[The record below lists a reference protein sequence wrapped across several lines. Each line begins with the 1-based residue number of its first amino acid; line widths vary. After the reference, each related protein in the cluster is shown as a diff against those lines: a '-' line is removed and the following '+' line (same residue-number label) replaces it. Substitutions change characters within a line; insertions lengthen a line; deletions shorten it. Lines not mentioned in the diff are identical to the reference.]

1 MKKTE
6 LLLFIIFCLF
16 LNRTNAQCDNVAI
29 DKPVTGSGIYLSNV
43 PANAINGSCSDG
55 WNSGGFAVQTLE
67 IDLLATY
74 TINNINIMF
83 DMVPNGNV
91 NHEILISQDML
102 TWTTADVISG
112 FFITGQ
118 LIEKCYSSAPLN
130 NVRGVRIQ
138 SNASPSWIAIREL
151 GVYTLSAPAQPVI
164 TASGPLSICQG
175 QSVTLTA
182 SNAFS
187 YLWSNGAT
195 TQSITVNTTG
205 NYTVSTDQ
213 TSSCIRGTISCTT
226 CGLGTASASVIVNPL
241 PIISVSP
248 SSPSMCIGSS
258 LLLTASGANT
268 YTWSPALNL
277 SSAVGSAVT
286 ASPAISTIYSIAG
299 LDANGCGNITDFTLT
314 VNPLPDVNI
323 ERPINPL
330 CDSTKLNWASWT
342 SVNSNGGLG
351 IISSNINVQVTKPS
365 GGLSTTGG
373 MYNGGVFP
381 TQYNVPSNNTALRND
396 LAGLFTFCFNQ
407 PVLSPQIAM
416 SSIGNGGNTVQINTS
431 TPYDVIWAGLG
442 MSYPNNT
449 TFLGTEGFTIIRFP
463 GIHTC
468 ISFDYLQSET
478 YCNLAFGV
486 LDTNCQ
492 VLISPPI
499 CAGMSETLTATGAVT
514 YSWLPTAGLNTS
526 TGAVVIASPAVTT
539 KYFVTG
545 VDINNCSNTDSVI
558 VEVIP
563 APTVSFSGDT
573 IICVGDST
581 SLSVSGGTS
590 YLWDFGNSTNSV
602 IKVGPTTTTT
612 FPFTIKNSFGC
623 ENTSS
628 IKVHVKPLPQVIFN
642 LNPVCKNMA
651 MIFDDLSTLNILNRN
666 WDFGD
671 ANTSAL
677 QNATHTYA
685 TCDVFNVK
693 LTVTTTDGC
702 IDSLIKTAEVY
713 CLPTADFSFAD
724 VCLNQNMD
732 FVDLSALVGGGV
744 TGWQWNFGDGSM
756 GSTNQNISYKY
767 TDAGNYFVTHIASSN
782 NGCKDTIIKNVI
794 VHPLPV
800 AIFNSLND
808 TIICF
813 GDSTSLS
820 VSGGA
825 SYLWDFGNS
834 TNSVIKVGPTTT
846 TTFPFTIKNSFG
858 CENTSSIKVH
868 VKPLPQVIFN
878 LNPVCKNMAMI
889 FDDLSTL
896 NILNRNWDFGD
907 ANTSALQNATHT
919 YATCDVFN
927 VKLTVTTTDGCID
940 SLIKTAEVYCL
951 PTADFSFAD
960 VCLNQNMDFVDLSAL
975 VGGGVTGW
983 QWNFG
988 DGSMGSTN
996 QNISYK
1002 YTDAGNYFVTHIAS
1016 SNNGCKDTI
1025 IKNVIVHPNPF
1036 AKFNAL
1042 NVCEGGIISFTDL
1055 SSILSPDNIASW
1067 TWGFGDSSPVINNQI
1082 ISHSYAAAGSYGA
1095 KLTVTS
1101 DFGCIDSITKTLNVH
1116 PNPVVN
1122 FVASDTTGCD
1132 PLCISFQDLTT
1143 LTAGNKIKWS
1153 WNVGDVSPPINSQ
1166 NFDHCYFN
1174 NSNLSTAYFSVT
1186 LTVTSDSGCVAEKT
1200 KGNYIS
1206 VDPNSVADFTVEP
1219 STVSISNPVISITN
1233 ASVGVDTY
1241 AWDFGDYT
1249 ISSITDPLSHNY
1261 LDTGTYQINL
1271 ITLTQNGCADTASQT
1286 VIIAADFVFFIPN
1299 AFSPNNDI
1307 YNKTFSGKG
1316 MYIKKY
1322 EMFIFDRWGNIVFYT
1337 DELDDAWDG
1346 KIGNTNID
1354 AQADTYVYDIKI
1366 VDINRE
1372 KHIYRGSVSLLR

>member
-1 MKKTE
+1 MKKPE
-6 LLLFIIFCLF
+6 LLFFIIFCLF

-29 DKPVTGSGIYLSNV
+29 GKPVTGSGIYLSNV

-151 GVYTLSAPAQPVI
+151 GIFTLSAPAQPVI

-195 TQSITVNTTG
+195 TQSITLNTTG

-241 PIISVSP
+241 PVISVSP

-286 ASPAISTIYSIAG
+286 ASPATSTIYSIAG
-299 LDANGCGNITDFTLT
+299 LDANGCGNITDFTLM

-373 MYNGGVFP
+373 MFNGGVFP
-381 TQYNVPSNNTALRND
+381 SQYNVPSNNTALRND

-602 IKVGPTTTTT
+602 IKVGPTVNTSYSVTVT
-612 FPFTIKNSFGC
+612 NASGC

-628 IKVHVKPLPQVIFN
+628 INVHVKPLPQVIFN
-642 LNPVCKNMA
+642 LNPVCKNTA

-732 FVDLSALVGGGV
+732 FVDLSVLVGGGV

-756 GSTNQNISYKY
+756 GSTNQNVSY
-767 TDAGNYFVTHIASSN
+767 NYS
-782 NGCKDTIIKNVI
+782 
-794 VHPLPV
+794 
-800 AIFNSLND
+800 
-808 TIICF
+808 
-813 GDSTSLS
+813 
-820 VSGGA
+820 
-825 SYLWDFGNS
+825 
-834 TNSVIKVGPTTT
+834 
-846 TTFPFTIKNSFG
+846 
-858 CENTSSIKVH
+858 
-868 VKPLPQVIFN
+868 
-878 LNPVCKNMAMI
+878 
-889 FDDLSTL
+889 
-896 NILNRNWDFGD
+896 
-907 ANTSALQNATHT
+907 
-919 YATCDVFN
+919 
-927 VKLTVTTTDGCID
+927 
-940 SLIKTAEVYCL
+940 
-951 PTADFSFAD
+951 
-960 VCLNQNMDFVDLSAL
+960 
-975 VGGGVTGW
+975 
-983 QWNFG
+983 
-988 DGSMGSTN
+988 
-996 QNISYK
+996 
-1002 YTDAGNYFVTHIAS
+1002 DAGNYFVTHIAS

-1206 VDPNSVADFTVEP
+1206 VDPNSVADFSVEP
-1219 STVSISNPVISITN
+1219 STASISNPVISITN

-1249 ISSITDPLSHNY
+1249 ISSITDPLSHTY

>member
-1 MKKTE
+1 MKKPE
-6 LLLFIIFCLF
+6 LLFFIIFCLF

-29 DKPVTGSGIYLSNV
+29 GKPVTGSGIYLSNV

-241 PIISVSP
+241 PVISVSP

-286 ASPAISTIYSIAG
+286 ASPATSTIYSIAG
-299 LDANGCGNITDFTLT
+299 LDANGCGNITDFTLM

-373 MYNGGVFP
+373 MFNGGVFP
-381 TQYNVPSNNTALRND
+381 SQYNVPSNNTALRND

-685 TCDVFNVK
+685 TCDIFNVK
-693 LTVTTTDGC
+693 LTVTTSDGC

-732 FVDLSALVGGGV
+732 FVDLSV
-744 TGWQWNFGDGSM
+744 
-756 GSTNQNISYKY
+756 
-767 TDAGNYFVTHIASSN
+767 
-782 NGCKDTIIKNVI
+782 
-794 VHPLPV
+794 
-800 AIFNSLND
+800 
-808 TIICF
+808 
-813 GDSTSLS
+813 
-820 VSGGA
+820 
-825 SYLWDFGNS
+825 
-834 TNSVIKVGPTTT
+834 
-846 TTFPFTIKNSFG
+846 
-858 CENTSSIKVH
+858 
-868 VKPLPQVIFN
+868 
-878 LNPVCKNMAMI
+878 
-889 FDDLSTL
+889 
-896 NILNRNWDFGD
+896 
-907 ANTSALQNATHT
+907 
-919 YATCDVFN
+919 
-927 VKLTVTTTDGCID
+927 
-940 SLIKTAEVYCL
+940 
-951 PTADFSFAD
+951 
-960 VCLNQNMDFVDLSAL
+960 L

-1206 VDPNSVADFTVEP
+1206 VDPNSVADFSVEP
-1219 STVSISNPVISITN
+1219 STASISNPVISITN

-1249 ISSITDPLSHNY
+1249 ISSITDPLSHTY

>member
-29 DKPVTGSGIYLSNV
+29 GKPVTGSGIYLSNV

-83 DMVPNGNV
+83 DMAPNGNV

-205 NYTVSTDQ
+205 NYSVSTDQ

-241 PIISVSP
+241 PVISVSP

-299 LDANGCGNITDFTLT
+299 LDANGCGNITDFTLM

-373 MYNGGVFP
+373 MFNGGVFP
-381 TQYNVPSNNTALRND
+381 SQYNVPSNNTALRNE

-416 SSIGNGGNTVQINTS
+416 SSIGNSGNTVQINTS

-602 IKVGPTTTTT
+602 IKVGPTVNTSYSVTVT
-612 FPFTIKNSFGC
+612 NASGC

-628 IKVHVKPLPQVIFN
+628 INVHVKPLPQVIFN

-685 TCDVFNVK
+685 TCNVFNVK
-693 LTVTTTDGC
+693 LTVTTSDGC

-756 GSTNQNISYKY
+756 GGTNQNISYKY
-767 TDAGNYFVTHIASSN
+767 TDAGNYFVA
-782 NGCKDTIIKNVI
+782 
-794 VHPLPV
+794 
-800 AIFNSLND
+800 
-808 TIICF
+808 
-813 GDSTSLS
+813 
-820 VSGGA
+820 
-825 SYLWDFGNS
+825 
-834 TNSVIKVGPTTT
+834 
-846 TTFPFTIKNSFG
+846 
-858 CENTSSIKVH
+858 
-868 VKPLPQVIFN
+868 
-878 LNPVCKNMAMI
+878 
-889 FDDLSTL
+889 
-896 NILNRNWDFGD
+896 
-907 ANTSALQNATHT
+907 
-919 YATCDVFN
+919 
-927 VKLTVTTTDGCID
+927 
-940 SLIKTAEVYCL
+940 
-951 PTADFSFAD
+951 
-960 VCLNQNMDFVDLSAL
+960 
-975 VGGGVTGW
+975 
-983 QWNFG
+983 
-988 DGSMGSTN
+988 
-996 QNISYK
+996 
-1002 YTDAGNYFVTHIAS
+1002 HIAS

-1042 NVCEGGIISFTDL
+1042 NVCEGSIISFTDL

-1249 ISSITDPLSHNY
+1249 ISSITDPLSHTY

>member
-1 MKKTE
+1 
-6 LLLFIIFCLF
+6 
-16 LNRTNAQCDNVAI
+16 
-29 DKPVTGSGIYLSNV
+29 
-43 PANAINGSCSDG
+43 
-55 WNSGGFAVQTLE
+55 
-67 IDLLATY
+67 
-74 TINNINIMF
+74 
-83 DMVPNGNV
+83 
-91 NHEILISQDML
+91 
-102 TWTTADVISG
+102 
-112 FFITGQ
+112 
-118 LIEKCYSSAPLN
+118 
-130 NVRGVRIQ
+130 
-138 SNASPSWIAIREL
+138 
-151 GVYTLSAPAQPVI
+151 
-164 TASGPLSICQG
+164 
-175 QSVTLTA
+175 
-182 SNAFS
+182 
-187 YLWSNGAT
+187 
-195 TQSITVNTTG
+195 
-205 NYTVSTDQ
+205 
-213 TSSCIRGTISCTT
+213 
-226 CGLGTASASVIVNPL
+226 
-241 PIISVSP
+241 
-248 SSPSMCIGSS
+248 
-258 LLLTASGANT
+258 
-268 YTWSPALNL
+268 
-277 SSAVGSAVT
+277 
-286 ASPAISTIYSIAG
+286 
-299 LDANGCGNITDFTLT
+299 
-314 VNPLPDVNI
+314 
-323 ERPINPL
+323 
-330 CDSTKLNWASWT
+330 
-342 SVNSNGGLG
+342 
-351 IISSNINVQVTKPS
+351 
-365 GGLSTTGG
+365 
-373 MYNGGVFP
+373 
-381 TQYNVPSNNTALRND
+381 
-396 LAGLFTFCFNQ
+396 
-407 PVLSPQIAM
+407 
-416 SSIGNGGNTVQINTS
+416 
-431 TPYDVIWAGLG
+431 

-581 SLSVSGGTS
+581 SLSVSGGT
-590 YLWDFGNSTNSV
+590 
-602 IKVGPTTTTT
+602 
-612 FPFTIKNSFGC
+612 
-623 ENTSS
+623 
-628 IKVHVKPLPQVIFN
+628 
-642 LNPVCKNMA
+642 
-651 MIFDDLSTLNILNRN
+651 
-666 WDFGD
+666 
-671 ANTSAL
+671 
-677 QNATHTYA
+677 
-685 TCDVFNVK
+685 
-693 LTVTTTDGC
+693 
-702 IDSLIKTAEVY
+702 
-713 CLPTADFSFAD
+713 
-724 VCLNQNMD
+724 
-732 FVDLSALVGGGV
+732 
-744 TGWQWNFGDGSM
+744 
-756 GSTNQNISYKY
+756 
-767 TDAGNYFVTHIASSN
+767 
-782 NGCKDTIIKNVI
+782 
-794 VHPLPV
+794 
-800 AIFNSLND
+800 
-808 TIICF
+808 
-813 GDSTSLS
+813 
-820 VSGGA
+820 